1 MEYAVAKFGGI
12 TEVFVPNTSKRSPMP
27 RTCYTATVQNGK
39 FVLDNPN
46 TDLPE
51 GTILTLHVFGPKE
64 REQFVQQNADRERC
78 GVTLLTWDEFVDDEI
93 RASQQRA

>member
-1 MEYAVAKFGGI
+1 
-12 TEVFVPNTSKRSPMP
+12 MP
-27 RTCYTATVQNGK
+27 RTRYTATVRNGEL
-39 FVLDNPN
+39 VLDDPN

-51 GTILTLHVFGPKE
+51 GTVLFAFGPKE

-78 GVTLLTWDEFVDDEI
+78 GAPLLTWYEFVEDEI